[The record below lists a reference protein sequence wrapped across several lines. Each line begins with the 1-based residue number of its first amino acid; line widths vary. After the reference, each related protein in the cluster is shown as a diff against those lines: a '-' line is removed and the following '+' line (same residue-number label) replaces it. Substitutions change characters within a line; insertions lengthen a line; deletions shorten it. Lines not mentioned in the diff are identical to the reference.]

1 LILLDAALV
10 LFMAMS
16 VFCYVKFHQQRYK
29 EFSKQWWFW
38 LLATGASLAATLG
51 CKMVG
56 LFTFMTVGA
65 AVLWDL
71 WGIMDIKRGHTMVS
85 LSHKTFTYIQQHVQK
100 HFFYRVVGLILW
112 PFLIYLSFFWVHFKI
127 LKFSG
132 PGDSF
137 MSPAFQVEIRY
148 FDTVS
153 IRHKDTKQLLHSH
166 PEYYP
171 LRYDDGRISSQG
183 RSDCSVTLT
192 LRPAGYL
199 LSTQ

>member
-10 LFMAMS
+10 LFMALS
-16 VFCYVKFHQQRYK
+16 LFCYVKFHQQRYR

-85 LSHKTFTYIQQHVQK
+85 
-100 HFFYRVVGLILW
+100 
-112 PFLIYLSFFWVHFKI
+112 
-127 LKFSG
+127 
-132 PGDSF
+132 
-137 MSPAFQVEIRY
+137 A
-148 FDTVS
+148 
-153 IRHKDTKQLLHSH
+153 
-166 PEYYP
+166 
-171 LRYDDGRISSQG
+171 
-183 RSDCSVTLT
+183 
-192 LRPAGYL
+192 
-199 LSTQ
+199 